1 LKIAWIGPETG
12 VEGLVTFADTDALL
26 SDETQYDAVWVDAA
40 NASWAKKELWKIRKA
55 HRYAY
60 APLFVNE
67 ETEGAEALLHDGVA
81 WSKGEVER
89 TAARI
94 LQRRIGL
101 DDEALQNTP
110 GLRLLTYLYLRPG
123 AKLAIHRHWRYEK
136 AAIYPIA
143 EAINDGS
150 FETVTGLELLE
161 RRGLLEREEL
171 LERLRLCPKC
181 EKPHHNFIDT
191 CPTCHTIAIRKTQF
205 VHCFTCGYVGPES
218 EFYHEGIF
226 VCPNCKTELRH
237 IGADYDR
244 PMESYVCENG
254 HKFIEPDVL
263 AECLACGALNEPDT
277 LSVRE
282 LHAYALSAEGA
293 LAVRA
298 GEIGDIYAILETANF
313 VHPDYFQSLVDW
325 LLKLHRRAPDE
336 VFSILAI
343 RLENIPELI
352 TELGRDRVV
361 EFMDEFGERLREMLR
376 TTDITTRTNETDIWV
391 LLPKTPAEGCR
402 RVEERVETLQ
412 ELIAYREHH
421 ISLGLA
427 SYSVDERAEEVEDA
441 RFLMALL
448 RSELSERSHADGEGK
463 G

>member
-1 LKIAWIGPETG
+1 L
-12 VEGLVTFADTDALL
+12 
-26 SDETQYDAVWVDAA
+26 VDAA
-40 NASWAKKELWKIRKA
+40 KASWAKKELLKIRKA
-55 HRYAY
+55 LRYAY

-67 ETEGAEALLHDGVA
+67 EIEGAEALLHDGVA
-81 WSKGEVER
+81 WSKGELER
-89 TAARI
+89 KAARI
-94 LQRRIGL
+94 LQRKIGL
-101 DDEALQNTP
+101 DEKALNNTFS
-110 GLRLLTYLYLRPG
+110 LRLLTYLFLRPHI
-123 AKLAIHRHWRYEK
+123 KLAINRHWRYEQM
-136 AAIYPIA
+136 AIYPVA
-143 EAINDGS
+143 EAINDDTI
-150 FETVTGLELLE
+150 ETMTGLEMLARRQLLDK
-161 RRGLLEREEL
+161 EEL
-171 LERLRLCPKC
+171 LDRLRLCPKC
-181 EKPHHNFIDT
+181 ESPHHNFIDT
-191 CPTCHTIAIRKTQF
+191 CPTCHTIVIRKTQF

-218 EFYHEGIF
+218 EFFHEGIF
-226 VCPNCKTELRH
+226 ICPNCKTVLRH

-244 PMESYVCENG
+244 PLESYVCENG
-254 HKFIEPDVL
+254 PKFIEPDIL
-263 AECLACGALNEPDT
+263 AKCLACGSLNEPDT

-282 LHAYALSAEGA
+282 LYAYTLSAEGA

-298 GEIGDIYAILETANF
+298 GEIEDIYAILETANF
-313 VHPDYFQSLVDW
+313 VHPDYFQSLLDW
-325 LLKLHRRAPDE
+325 LIKLHRRPPDE

-448 RSELSERSHADGEGK
+448 RSELSEQSHADGEGK